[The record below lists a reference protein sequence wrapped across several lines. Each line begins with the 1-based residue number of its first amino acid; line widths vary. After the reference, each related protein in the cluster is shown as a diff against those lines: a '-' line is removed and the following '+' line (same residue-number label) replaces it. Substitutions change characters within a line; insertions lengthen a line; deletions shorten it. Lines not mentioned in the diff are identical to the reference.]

1 MSAAVESTSALV
13 TQKKPKA
20 VEATTKEALTAHND
34 EEKEEDIAEDRSV
47 DTEAGKTPHL
57 RPKLALKHPT
67 TTMDP
72 DGYGK
77 PDENGITASEEF
89 ATAEGTESSSPVNFR
104 EGRMNN
110 VESRNEQE
118 KGVRPQSIE
127 KLWRSLYPLVKLWWG
142 RDGRPLDKN
151 HKASV
156 EHVQQAIS
164 SECTKIAHEDWKN
177 HEAEYSK
184 QMIQDAG
191 TGGDA
196 EPTNESLEAAKERKL
211 KQLAESYKKQYRFPD
226 KKFLAEIT
234 SINGVLAAIDAQ
246 EADQPAVGDVDEWE
260 EYTETLQAT
269 KEKLLHGLAAMHVW
283 LKTYKIDLGKVVSR
297 TAHDTFMRVASESED
312 GKKIWGDAMKNY
324 QVSTVDEEVA
334 VLQKGTTF
342 TEAGVPAL
350 KSPAVET
357 HKTPAGVPALKSP
370 AVETHKTPALLPSTN
385 QTNSTASE
393 TALDAELERV
403 LAQRRKGKTVIEP
416 MAYDKGIT
424 EFGRHVATRLCKTG
438 NPSFSRFV
446 VNSGTEEMPHYKVI
460 KGADVGLG
468 AAAILEQNGNLQKDF
483 DLRIRRAQYKQAP
496 MSLSI
501 GPCVIMPRSEGYVSR
516 EGKKS
521 RRPDTY
527 VRLLWKDGQEEWV
540 SYTELCSLMGKKCTE
555 MRLKYLEAE
564 FYKYEEAMQVY
575 RKHMLHPDTVEP
587 LTEEDWKK
595 MPWLFPDGQKPAEFS
610 SPNHDAFAKKRT
622 SISQMSDNSEL

>member
-1 MSAAVESTSALV
+1 MSAAVKSTSALV

-34 EEKEEDIAEDRSV
+34 EEKYEDIAEDPPV
-47 DTEAGKTPHL
+47 NTEAGKTPYF
-57 RPKLALKHPT
+57 RPKPILKRPT

-77 PDENGITASEEF
+77 PDENGITAGEEF
-89 ATAEGTESSSPVNFR
+89 ATAEGSGPSSPVNPF

-110 VESRNEQE
+110 LDSRNKQ
-118 KGVRPQSIE
+118 KKVLRPQSIE

-156 EHVQQAIS
+156 KHVQEAIS

-177 HEAEYSK
+177 HEAEYLK
-184 QMIQDAG
+184 QMIQDTG

-196 EPTNESLEAAKERKL
+196 EPTNEGLEATKERKI
-211 KQLAESYKKQYRFPD
+211 KQLADSYKKQYRFPD

-246 EADQPAVGDVDEWE
+246 EADQPAVGAVDEWE
-260 EYTETLQAT
+260 EYNETHQAT

-283 LKTYKIDLGKVVSR
+283 LKTYNIDLGKVVSQ

-312 GKKIWGDAMKNY
+312 SKKFWGDAMKNY
-324 QVSTVDEEVA
+324 QVSTADEEVA
-334 VLQKGTTF
+334 VLPKNTTF
-342 TEAGVPAL
+342 TEAEV
-350 KSPAVET
+350 T
-357 HKTPAGVPALKSP
+357 ALKSP

-424 EFGRHVATRLCKTG
+424 EFGKHVATRLCKTD
-438 NPSFSRFV
+438 NPSFSRFI
-446 VNSGTEEMPHYKVI
+446 VNSGTDEMPHYKVI

-564 FYKYEEAMQVY
+564 FYKDEEAMQVY
-575 RKHMLHPDTVEP
+575 RKNMLHPDTVEP